1 MGEVKH
7 RLGDVFEQFI
17 GEYKQQYTLTGY
29 QQKVVDDILHCR
41 TEAMGGHW
49 TACTNC
55 GELKKHYNSCGNRHC
70 PTCQGINKERWILE
84 RTYDLLPVK
93 YFHVVFTVPSELRG
107 LFLQNQ
113 QLLYKLLFRCTWET
127 IEGFA
132 LDPRQQMMARAG
144 MVAILHTWTQQLL
157 YHPHVHCIVPAGG
170 IDRSG
175 QWKTSKGKDD
185 FLFYVPAVAIKFRG
199 KFLYHL
205 HEYYKRGE
213 LRATGKQA
221 ALLNPKIWG
230 SLKDKLYK
238 TNWVVNCKEPFKGPE
253 TVIEYLGRYT
263 HKIAISN
270 YRIKNI
276 SDTMVGFTYLDRNDG
291 NTQKYLE
298 LPGVKFIRRFL
309 NHIVPYRFTRIRH
322 YGFLSTRIKSA
333 MLKEIRKLLNHP
345 NPGVKPKFTVRE
357 VIKIV
362 YGSDIHLCPTCMK
375 GVLLVIDKWTK
386 DRASPINV
394 ETGLKL
400 AV

>member
-1 MGEVKH
+1 
-7 RLGDVFEQFI
+7 
-17 GEYKQQYTLTGY
+17 
-29 QQKVVDDILHCR
+29 
-41 TEAMGGHW
+41 
-49 TACTNC
+49 
-55 GELKKHYNSCGNRHC
+55 
-70 PTCQGINKERWILE
+70 
-84 RTYDLLPVK
+84 
-93 YFHVVFTVPSELRG
+93 
-107 LFLQNQ
+107 
-113 QLLYKLLFRCTWET
+113 
-127 IEGFA
+127 
-132 LDPRQQMMARAG
+132 MMARAG

-185 FLFYVPAVAIKFRG
+185 FLFYVPAVANKFRG

-205 HEYYKRGE
+205 HEYYKSGE

-238 TNWVVNCKEPFKGPE
+238 TNRVVNCKEPFKGPE

-276 SDTMVGFTYLDRNDG
+276 SDTTVGFTYLDRNDG
-291 NTQKYLE
+291 NKQKYLE

-322 YGFLSTRIKSA
+322 YGFLSTRVKSA
-333 MLKEIRKLLNHP
+333 MLKEIRKLLQHP
-345 NPGVKPKFTVRE
+345 DPEEKPEFTVRE

-362 YGSDIHLCPTCMK
+362 YGRDIYLCPTCMK